1 VIDNDPY
8 SDCEP
13 LPNLSLYIS
22 NGFLVNL
29 NTLDDAFER
38 RAFEDELD
46 TVWESPD
53 GISNDTLGA
62 YESYVK
68 ESNSDKTP
76 KASRGIFVRRISQSS
91 FRISLIFGDR
101 SKSLSVLK
109 SGQRTIYS
117 SP

>member
-13 LPNLSLYIS
+13 LPNLSSYIS

-46 TVWESPD
+46 TVWRSPD
-53 GISNDTLGA
+53 GTSNDTLSA
-62 YESYVK
+62 YENYVK
-68 ESNSDKTP
+68 ESNSDKYLQR
-76 KASRGIFVRRISQSS
+76 AAGFSCVV
-91 FRISLIFGDR
+91 SLNR
-101 SKSLSVLK
+101 PSEYL
-109 SGQRTIYS
+109 
-117 SP
+117 

>member
-1 VIDNDPY
+1 
-8 SDCEP
+8 
-13 LPNLSLYIS
+13 
-22 NGFLVNL
+22 VNL

-53 GISNDTLGA
+53 GTSNDTLSA

-76 KASRGIFVRRISQSS
+76 TASRGIFVRRISQSS
-91 FRISLIFGDR
+91 FRVSLIFGDR

-117 SP
+117 SPIPGLNEWHGVASTPWHITSSPSNT